1 MTKTILI
8 TRPQH
13 DRATKYLNFLSGE
26 AIKEIEKV
34 GEYTIIDLDHI
45 KAVRKEF
52 EKALD
57 KANPRLIILNGHG
70 SYNSVLGHNNEV
82 ILDNNNIYK
91 LNSKIIVAIVCDS
104 ALQLGKFAIENGNA
118 DSYIG
123 YAANFMIITEESRTT
138 TPHKDKNFKPFMEVY
153 VTLIFSL
160 VSGLTTGESVKK
172 TKNHIRNLIKDYGIL
187 GIRDKYGDAPLIR
200 FGLYWDLFYLKV
212 LGKENSV
219 I

>member
-1 MTKTILI
+1 M
-8 TRPQH
+8 
-13 DRATKYLNFLSGE
+13 
-26 AIKEIEKV
+26 
-34 GEYTIIDLDHI
+34 
-45 KAVRKEF
+45 
-52 EKALD
+52 EKALCARGKFHCCTGAFND
-57 KANPRLIILNGHG
+57 AWKKHFGNSRCWQRILLEGLYFNW
-70 SYNSVLGHNNEV
+70 GHNGKVFPVTVINVADLFVTQVKTTQNEG
-82 ILDNNNIYK
+82 Y
-91 LNSKIIVAIVCDS
+91 S